1 MAKSEGLMFDL
12 TESDLQNLQAAV
24 NELGGFAG
32 PEISG
37 SLAAMGSDPAG
48 LRTFVVG
55 LAGPES
61 LLAAPRETLL
71 GLFLLNGLVCAALGD
86 EELGTITGADR
97 DSHFL
102 TARRL
107 YHILTARPD

>member
-1 MAKSEGLMFDL
+1 MFDL
-12 TESDLQNLQAAV
+12 TESDLRNLEAAV

-32 PEISG
+32 QEISEALAATGIDPDGLRDSVTGLARPG
-37 SLAAMGSDPAG
+37 SLLS
-48 LRTFVVG
+48 
-55 LAGPES
+55 
-61 LLAAPRETLL
+61 APRETLL
-71 GLFLLNGLVCAALGD
+71 GLFLLNNLVCAALGD
-86 EELGTITGADR
+86 EELGTITGAGR